1 MSSTQ
6 QDAIFTAEQAHLSQV
21 HAQLRNQE
29 AQLTEELR
37 VISEEAAKDIA
48 SMRGEL
54 FLGMADDSQKLET
67 LAEYE
72 LLNHVID
79 GYNVSADSARENL
92 RRTQVLLENPYF
104 AKVSLRFKPGAAPRD
119 IYIGTC
125 GATDKDGRH
134 YIVDWRSPVAE
145 VYYNQANGPTSY
157 EANGRTITCDLLV
170 RRQFECRRDVLKSCF
185 DTTVAIQDQL
195 LLDSL
200 AKRRSDKM
208 TDITS
213 TIQREQNQV
222 IRHADVPVLLVNGIA
237 GSGKT
242 SVLLQRIAYL
252 FYKHRDT
259 LDPSDVCLITPNKV
273 FGRYIDSVLPNMGER
288 NPRIST
294 FDELMEDL
302 VKSARG
308 EDVQVTPEDLERIDA
323 ALATLT
329 LEPKDFCD
337 IRIGNWKAVPA
348 SLVSTVA
355 RDFRSIK
362 PGPGFVF
369 RMNEELTDRLKAR
382 VKSLVKA
389 ESTQA
394 EILDLP
400 EEEQRRLFGQ
410 RVFPQTDEE
419 FASLAEIYLKDRYKP
434 VFEAINDARWLRI
447 DRIGGR
453 ILSAGKGGSG
463 TDASARSGGAGK
475 PSPAGAPARSGGLT
489 RTEWVYLKLA
499 LTGESQ
505 HDTRFVFV
513 DEVQDY
519 SEAQLMMLARYFN
532 NAHFLLLGDENQA
545 IKPGTASFDQIK
557 RLFQR
562 LRGQVEEY
570 SLLTSYRSSPEI
582 TALFSSLLDE
592 ASRIRI
598 SSVQRPG
605 IQPTIEEFLPAG
617 AIAED
622 GATTATRSTVSGS
635 AAVACSTVAGSAAEQ
650 SVGQDAST
658 SAENDAGQ
666 DASTSAENAGYRQRL
681 VELIQAAKSRE
692 GLTAVICANRKQAKR
707 VAAILGDDCPTV
719 VSAGDTLP
727 KSGVLLTHLAL
738 AKGLEFDQVI
748 IADAQAVN
756 FPDNVISRRR
766 LYTAISRATQEV
778 HILSNGPMTSLLARE

>member
-1 MSSTQ
+1 M
-6 QDAIFTAEQAHLSQV
+6 
-21 HAQLRNQE
+21 
-29 AQLTEELR
+29 
-37 VISEEAAKDIA
+37 
-48 SMRGEL
+48 
-54 FLGMADDSQKLET
+54 
-67 LAEYE
+67 
-72 LLNHVID
+72 
-79 GYNVSADSARENL
+79 
-92 RRTQVLLENPYF
+92 
-104 AKVSLRFKPGAAPRD
+104 
-119 IYIGTC
+119 
-125 GATDKDGRH
+125 
-134 YIVDWRSPVAE
+134 
-145 VYYNQANGPTSY
+145 
-157 EANGRTITCDLLV
+157 

-369 RMNEELTDRLKAR
+369 RMNEELTDRLKTR

-447 DRIGGR
+447 DRIGER

-475 PSPAGAPARSGGLT
+475 HSPAGAGVTGKPSPTGAPARSGGLT

-557 RLFQR
+557 RLFQQ
-562 LRGQVEEY
+562 LRGQVAEY

-635 AAVACSTVAGSAAEQ
+635 AAVARSTVSGSAAVACSTVAGSAAEQ
-650 SVGQDAST
+650 SAGQDTST

-778 HILSNGPMTSLLARE
+778 HILSNGPMTSLLARELI

>member
-382 VKSLVKA
+382 VKSLVRA

-453 ILSAGKGGSG
+453 ILNQPAGKGGSG
-463 TDASARSGGAGK
+463 TDASARSGGRAGK
-475 PSPAGAPARSGGLT
+475 PSPTGAPARSGGLT

-562 LRGQVEEY
+562 LRGQVEEF

-582 TALFSSLLDE
+582 TTLFSSLLDE

-617 AIAED
+617 AIAD
-622 GATTATRSTVSGS
+622 AGAAAATR
-635 AAVACSTVAGSAAEQ
+635 STVAGSAAEQ

-658 SAENDAGQ
+658 SAEN
-666 DASTSAENAGYRQRL
+666 AGYRQRL
-681 VELIQAAKSRE
+681 MELIQAAESRE

-719 VSAGDTLP
+719 VSAGDALP